1 MQVELSPQT
10 IDAIAQRAALI
21 IVRKLKKQIEQPPE
35 MVTTSEA
42 AQILGI
48 SPGRM
53 RKIADRFPHIK
64 QGDSKQGKLLFVR
77 KALLENY

>member
-21 IVRKLKKQIEQPPE
+21 IVRKLKKHIEQPPE

-48 SPGRM
+48 STDRM

-64 QGDSKQGKLLFVR
+64 QGDSKQGKLLFLR

>member
-21 IVRKLKKQIEQPPE
+21 IVRKLKKMQEQPPE
-35 MVTTSEA
+35 MVTTTEA

-48 SPGRM
+48 STDRM
-53 RKIADRFPHIK
+53 RKISDRFPHIK

-77 KALLENY
+77 KALLERY